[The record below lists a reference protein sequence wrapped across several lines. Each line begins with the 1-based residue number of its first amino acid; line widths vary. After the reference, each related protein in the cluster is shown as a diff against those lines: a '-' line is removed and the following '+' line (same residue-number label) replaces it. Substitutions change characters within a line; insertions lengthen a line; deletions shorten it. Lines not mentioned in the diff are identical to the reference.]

1 MKKVLILTLSLLL
14 IFAIVLSGCTSSA
27 QKYFKYNMDKYITI
41 SAYETTVDSSS
52 TTFKSYYEEILYQN
66 LAYQV
71 ESGVVINGD
80 VVNIDYAGYM
90 DGTAFEGGTA
100 TDYNLKIGSGT
111 FIDGFESQLIGA
123 KSGETKDINVTF
135 PADYGSAE
143 LRGKDVTFKV
153 TINYI
158 TRIAELN
165 DENAQKAGFKD
176 ALELADLADRNA
188 IVSSAWDEIIQ
199 DIKILKYPKKEM
211 KAQLKDTLYEYN
223 TALEAKSL
231 TFEDFAKQNNMSVK
245 ELEEYIEK
253 NEVSGIIVHNLV
265 WHGILQKAGYKLTA
279 EDIETAREY
288 FKTQSEKNN
297 FDFSAYSNMDIEGYA
312 AYTAASNILFE
323 NAKVK

>member
-14 IFAIVLSGCTSSA
+14 VFAIVLSGCASSS

-41 SAYETTVDSSS
+41 SDYKTTVDSSS

-66 LAYQV
+66 LAYKV

-80 VVNIDYAGYM
+80 IVNIDYIGYK
-90 DGTAFEGGTA
+90 DGTAFEGGTG

-111 FIDGFESQLIGA
+111 FIEGFESQLIGA

-135 PADYGSAE
+135 PDDYSNSE
-143 LRGKDVTFKV
+143 LRGKDATFNV

-165 DENAQKAGFKD
+165 DENAQKVGFKD
-176 ALELADLADRNA
+176 ALELADQADRNA
-188 IVSSAWDEIIQ
+188 IISSAWDQIIQ
-199 DIKILKYPKKEM
+199 SVQILKYPKKET
-211 KAQLKDTLYEYN
+211 KSQLKDTLEAYN
-223 TALEAKSL
+223 TALEAESL
-231 TFEDFAKQNNMSVK
+231 SFEEYAKQNDMSVK
-245 ELEEYIEK
+245 ELEKYIEE
-253 NEVSGIIVHNLV
+253 NEVSGMIATNLV
-265 WHGILQKAGYKLTA
+265 YYGILQKAGYKLTA
-279 EDIETAREY
+279 QDIDEAREY
-288 FKTQSEKNN
+288 IKAQSEKNN
-297 FDFSAYSNMDIEGYA
+297 FDFSAYSNMYIESYA